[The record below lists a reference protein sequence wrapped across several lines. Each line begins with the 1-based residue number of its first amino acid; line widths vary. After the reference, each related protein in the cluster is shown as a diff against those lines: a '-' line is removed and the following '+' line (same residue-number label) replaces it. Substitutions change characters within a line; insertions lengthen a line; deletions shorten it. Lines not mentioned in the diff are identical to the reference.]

1 MGGIFIFIAIT
12 HHKQLTRDDL
22 QHYKHIEEAIDGLLF
37 RTSMNN
43 EENKD
48 MIQSLLQLGFS
59 KDKIIIHSDTTLLE
73 ELNLK
78 RIHFK
83 SNDTTAFAY
92 KAAHPDIYVSM
103 STHDVETVKRCY
115 ENNLDY
121 VFLGH
126 IFPTASHPD
135 TPPRSKKTIQQAL
148 DVPIPIYAIG
158 GINEHSIQKMP
169 PGFKGICA
177 ISYFNNA
184 SLKEIKQL
192 RKEWSTHA

>member
-22 QHYKHIEEAIDGLLF
+22 QHYKHIEEAIDSLLF

-184 SLKEIKQL
+184 SLEEIKQL

>member
-1 MGGIFIFIAIT
+1 MFIFIAIT

-22 QHYKHIEEAIDGLLF
+22 QHFKHIEEAIDGLLF

-158 GINEHSIQKMP
+158 GINEHSIYKMP

-184 SLKEIKQL
+184 SLEEIKQL

>member
-1 MGGIFIFIAIT
+1 MRLHII
-12 HHKQLTRDDL
+12 KQLTRDDL
-22 QHYKHIEEAIDGLLF
+22 QHFKHIEEAIDGLLF

-121 VFLGH
+121 VFWGTFFQPLH
-126 IFPTASHPD
+126 IQIRHHVLKD
-135 TPPRSKKTIQQAL
+135 
-148 DVPIPIYAIG
+148 
-158 GINEHSIQKMP
+158 HSTSIR
-169 PGFKGICA
+169 C
-177 ISYFNNA
+177 SYPY
-184 SLKEIKQL
+184 LCYWRYQ
-192 RKEWSTHA
+192 

>member
-1 MGGIFIFIAIT
+1 
-12 HHKQLTRDDL
+12 
-22 QHYKHIEEAIDGLLF
+22 
-37 RTSMNN
+37 MNN

-135 TPPRSKKTIQQAL
+135 T
-148 DVPIPIYAIG
+148 IYAIG
-158 GINEHSIQKMP
+158 GINEHSIYKMP

-184 SLKEIKQL
+184 SLEEIKQL

>member
-1 MGGIFIFIAIT
+1 
-12 HHKQLTRDDL
+12 
-22 QHYKHIEEAIDGLLF
+22 
-37 RTSMNN
+37 MNN

-158 GINEHSIQKMP
+158 GINEYSIQKMP

-184 SLKEIKQL
+184 SLEEIKQL

>member
-43 EENKD
+43 EENKG

-115 ENNLDY
+115 ENHLDY

-158 GINEHSIQKMP
+158 GINEHSIYKMP

-184 SLKEIKQL
+184 SLEEIKQL

>member
-1 MGGIFIFIAIT
+1 
-12 HHKQLTRDDL
+12 
-22 QHYKHIEEAIDGLLF
+22 
-37 RTSMNN
+37 MNN

-83 SNDTTAFAY
+83 SNDTTAFTY

-184 SLKEIKQL
+184 SLEEIKQL

>member
-1 MGGIFIFIAIT
+1 
-12 HHKQLTRDDL
+12 
-22 QHYKHIEEAIDGLLF
+22 
-37 RTSMNN
+37 MNS
-43 EENKD
+43 EENKG

-135 TPPRSKKTIQQAL
+135 TPPRSKETIQQAL

-158 GINEHSIQKMP
+158 GINEHSIYKMP

-184 SLKEIKQL
+184 SLEEIKQL

>member
-1 MGGIFIFIAIT
+1 MIFIFIAIT

-158 GINEHSIQKMP
+158 GINEHSIYKMP

-184 SLKEIKQL
+184 SLEEIKQL

>member
-22 QHYKHIEEAIDGLLF
+22 QHFKHIEEAIDGLLF

-158 GINEHSIQKMP
+158 GINEHSIYKMP

-184 SLKEIKQL
+184 SLEEIKQL

>member
-1 MGGIFIFIAIT
+1 
-12 HHKQLTRDDL
+12 
-22 QHYKHIEEAIDGLLF
+22 
-37 RTSMNN
+37 MNN

-83 SNDTTAFAY
+83 ENDTTAFTY
-92 KAAHPDIYVSM
+92 KEAHPDICVSM

-158 GINEHSIQKMP
+158 GINEHSLQKMP

-184 SLKEIKQL
+184 SLEEIKQL